1 MSNGTNWV
9 ILNGLMRLSNLSWSY
24 QNLGWPDFWLVSE
37 VNSELIFACDP
48 PPPQSN
54 LRTPIQNAY
63 GQVCSNAKSPQ
74 TIKALPKMPT
84 FAFLA
89 ILWPLNTP
97 TPCLYHRQ
105 GSELWFNRS
114 YVKHWFDILHLIDNF
129 SHFQIRCCYY
139 RILKEISQFLT
150 MCVFYR
156 KRRDISMLGKVITL
170 PKMLLDEIKINML
183 MYRNKAKDVTKR
195 TNRSFGNGL

>member
-1 MSNGTNWV
+1 M
-9 ILNGLMRLSNLSWSY
+9 
-24 QNLGWPDFWLVSE
+24 
-37 VNSELIFACDP
+37 
-48 PPPQSN
+48 
-54 LRTPIQNAY
+54 
-63 GQVCSNAKSPQ
+63 
-74 TIKALPKMPT
+74 
-84 FAFLA
+84 
-89 ILWPLNTP
+89 
-97 TPCLYHRQ
+97 
-105 GSELWFNRS
+105 
-114 YVKHWFDILHLIDNF
+114 KHWFDILHLIDNF